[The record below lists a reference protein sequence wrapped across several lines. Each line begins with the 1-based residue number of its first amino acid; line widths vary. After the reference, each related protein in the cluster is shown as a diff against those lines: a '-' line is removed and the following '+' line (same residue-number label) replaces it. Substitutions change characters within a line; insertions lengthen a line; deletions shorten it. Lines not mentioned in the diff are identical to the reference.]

1 MISAMLEPL
10 SEPALADATFAK
22 FVGERLWLDFVNSDR
37 ALRPDRLLRVRNHG
51 TNGNAIGSS
60 DALDSF
66 DGYLAWLRA
75 ARMLDAERA
84 DAMLKRAR
92 QQPTGASAALHEA
105 RRLRNV
111 LRALA
116 ERGFVNG
123 VRAEEVAISEIN
135 RILGR
140 SAGSRRIEA
149 RSDGGFVRNFV
160 TVGDVFAGLLVP
172 VIESAADALVQ
183 DDLRRVH
190 RCASQRCGRVFFD
203 ASRNG
208 RRRWCEMATCG
219 NRAKAARHRQK
230 VKVELHR

>member
-1 MISAMLEPL
+1 M
-10 SEPALADATFAK
+10 ATAILPFETTVRPQPGEFTH

-37 ALRPDRLLRVRNHG
+37 SVRAGGRL
-51 TNGNAIGSS
+51 T

-66 DGYLAWLRA
+66 DTYVRWLGA
-75 ARMLDAERA
+75 ARVLDGDRA
-84 DAMLKRAR
+84 TAMLRRAQ
-92 QQPTGASAALHEA
+92 QQPTAASAALHEA

-116 ERGFVNG
+116 EHAASPDRH
-123 VRAEEVAISEIN
+123 AQETAISEIN

-140 SAGSRRIEA
+140 SAGSRRVEP
-149 RSDGGFVRNFV
+149 SSEGGFVRSFV

-172 VIESAADALVQ
+172 VIESAADTLVADEQ
-183 DDLRRVH
+183 RRI
-190 RCASQRCGRVFFD
+190 RTCAAPRCGRVFYD

-208 RRRWCEMATCG
+208 KRRWCEMATCG

-230 VKVELHR
+230 LRRITASP